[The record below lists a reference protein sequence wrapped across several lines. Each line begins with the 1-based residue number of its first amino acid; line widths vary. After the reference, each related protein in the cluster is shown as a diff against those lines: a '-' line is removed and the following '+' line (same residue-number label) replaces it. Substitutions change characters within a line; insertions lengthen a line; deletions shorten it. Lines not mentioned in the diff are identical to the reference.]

1 MGVAYAVKSG
11 DMSLSDVDTSY
22 RDKVKE
28 LADSMSL
35 KDLKD
40 FAETKHDDIPEEVS
54 EGLMK
59 IDLRKILT
67 KISGA
72 IGYKHD
78 PKMRQEL
85 LAAFEEDLREIMA
98 KHNYIVEGENIEENL
113 SAVTPNMVGGMGDAV
128 LPNGDTPGSG
138 DVPAGKGKA
147 KKKKKVLGLED
158 FIQEQEQL
166 KAFKPEQG
174 EGEELGE
181 GDYEVGPARDPDLE
195 MEEIRKRRHAAVNI
209 VTFSNFK

>member
-1 MGVAYAVKSG
+1 
-11 DMSLSDVDTSY
+11 
-22 RDKVKE
+22 
-28 LADSMSL
+28 MSL